1 MAARF
6 TVVALDL
13 DADRSSFASGVE
25 PLDRYFKTQVSQD
38 IKRRVTAC
46 FTALDTSGCVAGYY
60 TLASASILLSDLPEN
75 LAKKLPRYP
84 NVPAV
89 RMGRLAVDQAF
100 KGQGLGAAL
109 LADALRRAV
118 TAEIAAYAF
127 VVEAKDEGAARF
139 YAHHGFLSAQDNPL
153 FLYLPLATVKDLL
166 AVSVVKTS
174 PAKTLPTKT
183 PSSRRTRS

>member
-1 MAARF
+1 MAGPF
-6 TVVALDL
+6 SVVPLDL
-13 DADRSSFASGVE
+13 DTDRSGFECGVE

-46 FTALDTSGCVAGYY
+46 FTALDSSGLVAGYY
-60 TLASASILLSDLPEN
+60 TLASASILLTDLAES

-89 RMGRLAVDQAF
+89 RMGRLAVDQDF
-100 KGQGLGAAL
+100 KGKGLGAAL

-127 VVEAKDEGAARF
+127 VVDAKDESAAEF
-139 YAHHGFLSAQDNPL
+139 YAHHGFRATADNPL
-153 FLYLPLATVKDLL
+153 FLYLPLATVKDM
-166 AVSVVKTS
+166 VK
-174 PAKTLPTKT
+174 
-183 PSSRRTRS
+183 PS

>member
-1 MAARF
+1 MAGPF
-6 TVVALDL
+6 SVVPLDL
-13 DADRSSFASGVE
+13 DTDRSGFECGVE

-46 FTALDTSGCVAGYY
+46 FTALDSSGRVAGYY
-60 TLASASILLSDLPEN
+60 TLASASILLTDLSES

-89 RMGRLAVDQAF
+89 RMGRLAVDQDF
-100 KGQGLGAAL
+100 KGKGLGAAL

-127 VVEAKDEGAARF
+127 VVDAKGESAAEF
-139 YAHHGFLSAQDNPL
+139 YAHHGFRATADNPL
-153 FLYLPLATVKDLL
+153 FLYLPLATVKDL
-166 AVSVVKTS
+166 VK
-174 PAKTLPTKT
+174 PT
-183 PSSRRTRS
+183 